1 MSAMGIICSPGLT
14 HIIGPSS
21 LSVGLCSL
29 RLEKVPQ
36 GNVRCVTTVTHFTLT
51 ELLSIAAHADKTHT
65 HTDLQKGRFRE
76 HAEELWE
83 VVSDLLIHGTDQAD
97 LTHGASAVG
106 SLGIRPLHLR
116 EGTER

>member
-65 HTDLQKGRFRE
+65 HTLTSRKGD
-76 HAEELWE
+76 
-83 VVSDLLIHGTDQAD
+83 S
-97 LTHGASAVG
+97 ASMPRNSG
-106 SLGIRPLHLR
+106 K
-116 EGTER
+116 